1 MQYKYNTNT
10 NIYKMYK
17 GYQVIWNQYYL
28 FKVKYL
34 FQNYFKPDHH
44 RFTVA
49 SFRLMIM
56 ITKCWRNPHII
67 TPTQLPRI
75 ESLFLYCLQESM
87 WCIDGEIA
95 DESSEKEYCMH
106 SVSCYILFLVQV
118 WPVFVQCFSLCLCLI
133 ASNKK
138 SQQPNDVLSCLCQY
152 NHTESDVQ

>member
-49 SFRLMIM
+49 SFRLMIVK
-56 ITKCWRNPHII
+56 TNV
-67 TPTQLPRI
+67 
-75 ESLFLYCLQESM
+75 
-87 WCIDGEIA
+87 GEI
-95 DESSEKEYCMH
+95 
-106 SVSCYILFLVQV
+106 LT
-118 WPVFVQCFSLCLCLI
+118 SLL
-133 ASNKK
+133 
-138 SQQPNDVLSCLCQY
+138 PLSFQ
-152 NHTESDVQ
+152 E